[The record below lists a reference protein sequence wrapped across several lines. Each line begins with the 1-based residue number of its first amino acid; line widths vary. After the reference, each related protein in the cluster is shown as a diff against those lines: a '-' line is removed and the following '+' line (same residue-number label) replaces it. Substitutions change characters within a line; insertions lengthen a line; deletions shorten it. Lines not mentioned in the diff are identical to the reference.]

1 MMNAA
6 APAVDFEELE
16 PGRFRVS
23 GPLHFD
29 TVEQALHARRE
40 LFAEHKHIELD
51 LQKVE
56 STDSAG
62 LALLVEWAGWA
73 RREKRHIVFR
83 HLPAQA
89 HALARISEVDKL
101 LPTA

>member
-1 MMNAA
+1 MST
-6 APAVDFEELE
+6 APAVEFETLE
-16 PGRFRVS
+16 PGRFRLA

-29 TVEQALHARRE
+29 TVEQALQASRE

-51 LQKVE
+51 LQKVP

-73 RREKRHIVFR
+73 RREKRRIVFR

-89 HALARISEVDKL
+89 LALARISEVDKL